1 MATDWTGSSMPPEV
15 VHRKIARNADS
26 GVFTKDVINEEVPM
40 SVRNLGPLFRPSS
53 VALVGASTR
62 SYSVGAVATRNMF
75 AAGFQGDIYLVNPRH
90 AEIDGHPCVADI
102 ASLPKA
108 PDLAVIATP
117 PESVPEL
124 IAQLGARG
132 TKAAVVI
139 TAGFGEGGSLRGRDL
154 CNAMLE
160 AARPYL
166 LRIIGP
172 NCFGLMLP
180 RVDLNASF
188 IHLQP
193 LPGRLAF
200 VAQSGALLATV
211 VDWATHRRIGFSHLV
226 SLGDMADVDFGDMLD
241 YLATDRHTRAILL
254 YVESIT
260 HARKFMSA
268 ARAAARIKPV
278 IVVKAGRYGE
288 SATAAASHT
297 GAMAGSDA
305 VYEAAFRRAGIL
317 RVNDLEALFDA
328 VSTLGMIQPLTGDRL
343 ALLTNGGGIGVM
355 ATDTLIYRQ
364 GRLARLSDATMER
377 LNAALPPTWSHGN
390 PVDIIGDASPRRY
403 ADALNAIM
411 ADPGVDAVLVMN
423 CPTAIASSTDA
434 ARAVLETIK
443 EPIRQSG
450 KCGLLSCW
458 IGAGPAEAA
467 RQMFQEQGIPSY
479 ETPTKAVRGFMQ
491 MVRYR
496 HSQAMLME
504 VPPDVPEAF
513 TPDRQS
519 VRRIFETALAQNRS
533 WLLETEAKAV
543 LEAYGIAAVP
553 TVAADTPEAAAQ
565 AASEMTGPVVLKILS
580 DTIVHKSDAGG
591 VALNL
596 ETAGAVRERAAW
608 MREHFQQASAAT
620 DPLKFSVQPMIQRP
634 HAHELIIGMSVD
646 PQFGPVLLF
655 GHGGTATEV
664 ILDRSLALPPLNMNL
679 AREMIAATR
688 IHRLLSGYRG
698 VPGVDLA
705 DIAGTLVKV
714 SQLIC
719 DFAEI
724 VELDVNP
731 LLCDPQGVLALDARL
746 RVEPAEGPAGRRL
759 AICPYP
765 TELEQTVSL
774 PDGRTLL
781 LRPIRPE
788 DEPAFHRFFASLSS
802 EDIRLRFLHPM
813 KLLPKAMAARL
824 TQIDYDR
831 EMALVLTG
839 GGDRQQ
845 ADLHGVVRISADPD
859 NEKAEFAI
867 MLRSGITGLGL
878 GPMMMRRIIDYAR
891 SRGIGRIFGEVLD
904 ENRSMLAL
912 CKALGFTR
920 RRDPDDPGVALVSLQ
935 L

>member
-1 MATDWTGSSMPPEV
+1 
-15 VHRKIARNADS
+15 
-26 GVFTKDVINEEVPM
+26 M
-40 SVRNLGPLFRPSS
+40 SVRNLKPLFNPSS
-53 VALVGASTR
+53 VALIGASTKPF
-62 SYSVGAVATRNMF
+62 SVGAVAVRNIY

-90 AEIDGHPCVADI
+90 TTIDGHPCFADV

-108 PDLAVIATP
+108 PDLAVIATA

-139 TAGFGEGGSLRGRDL
+139 TAGFGEGGSTRGHDL

-160 AARPYL
+160 AARPHL
-166 LRIIGP
+166 LRIVGP

-180 RVDLNASF
+180 RIDLNASF
-188 IHLQP
+188 IHIPP

-241 YLATDRHTRAILL
+241 YLATDGYTRAILL

-305 VYEAAFRRAGIL
+305 VYEAAFSRAGIL

-328 VSTLGMIQPLTGDRL
+328 VSTLGMLQPVTGDRL
-343 ALLTNGGGIGVM
+343 AILTNGGGIGVM
-355 ATDTLIYRQ
+355 ATDTLIYKK
-364 GRLARLSDATMER
+364 GNLARLSESTMNRLDAV
-377 LNAALPPTWSHGN
+377 LPPTWSHGN
-390 PVDIIGDASPRRY
+390 PVDIIGDASPQRY
-403 ADALNAIM
+403 TDALNAIM
-411 ADPGVDAVLVMN
+411 DDPGVDAVLAMN
-423 CPTAIASSTDA
+423 CPTAIASGTEA
-434 ARAVLETIK
+434 AQAVLEMIK
-443 EPIRQSG
+443 QRPQQSRQ
-450 KCGLLSCW
+450 CGLLSCW
-458 IGAGPAEAA
+458 IGDGPSEAA
-467 RQMFQEQGIPSY
+467 RQMFRERGIPSY

-504 VPPDVPEAF
+504 VPPDIPEALS
-513 TPDRQS
+513 PDRQA
-519 VRRIFETALAQNRS
+519 VRRIIETVLAQQRS
-533 WLLETEAKAV
+533 WLLETEAKSV
-543 LEAYGIAAVP
+543 LAAYQIPVVP

-565 AASEMTGPVVLKILS
+565 AASEMAGPVVLKILS
-580 DTIVHKSDAGG
+580 TAILHKSDAGG

-608 MREHFQQASAAT
+608 MREHFQEEPVDAGS
-620 DPLKFSVQPMIQRP
+620 LKFSVQPMIQRP
-634 HAHELIIGMSVD
+634 HAQELIVGMNFD

-664 ILDRSLALPPLNMNL
+664 IMDRSLALPPLNMNL
-679 AREMIAATR
+679 AREMIAGTR
-688 IHRLLSGYRG
+688 ICRLLAGYRG
-698 VPGVDLA
+698 VPGANLA
-705 DIAGTLVKV
+705 DIAATLVKV
-714 SQLIC
+714 SQLVC
-719 DFAEI
+719 DFSEI
-724 VELDVNP
+724 AELDINP

-746 RVEPAEGPAGRRL
+746 RVQPADGPAGRRL

-765 TELEQTVSL
+765 TELEQTIGL
-774 PDGRTLL
+774 PDGQTLL

-788 DEPAFHRFFASLSS
+788 DEPAFQRFFTSLSP
-802 EDIRLRFLHPM
+802 EDVRLRFLHPM
-813 KLLPKAMAARL
+813 KLLPRTMAARL

-831 EMALVLTG
+831 EMALVLTSSDG
-839 GGDRQQ
+839 RQG

-867 MLRSGITGLGL
+867 MLRSGKTGLGL
-878 GPMMMRRIIDYAR
+878 GPMLMRRIIDYAR
-891 SRGIGRIFGEVLD
+891 GRGISQLFGEVLN

-912 CKALGFTR
+912 CKALGFKR
-920 RRDPDDPGVALVSLQ
+920 RNDPDDPGSAVVSLQ

>member
-1 MATDWTGSSMPPEV
+1 
-15 VHRKIARNADS
+15 
-26 GVFTKDVINEEVPM
+26 M
-40 SVRNLGPLFRPSS
+40 SVRNLKPLFNPSS
-53 VALVGASTR
+53 VALIGASAKPF
-62 SYSVGAVATRNMF
+62 SVGAVAVRNIY

-90 AEIDGHPCVADI
+90 TTIDGHPCFADV

-108 PDLAVIATP
+108 PDLAVIATA

-124 IAQLGARG
+124 IAQLGDRG
-132 TKAAVVI
+132 TRAAVVI
-139 TAGFGEGGSLRGRDL
+139 TAGFGEGGSTRGRDL

-160 AARPYL
+160 AARPHL
-166 LRIIGP
+166 LRIVGP

-180 RVDLNASF
+180 RMDLNASF
-188 IHLQP
+188 IHIQP

-211 VDWATHRRIGFSHLV
+211 ADWATHRRIGFSHLV

-241 YLATDRHTRAILL
+241 YLATDGHTRAILL

-278 IVVKAGRYGE
+278 IVVKAGRFGE

-305 VYEAAFRRAGIL
+305 VYEAAFSRAGIL

-328 VSTLGMIQPLTGDRL
+328 VSTLGMLQPVTGDLL
-343 ALLTNGGGIGVM
+343 AILTNGGGIGVM
-355 ATDTLIYRQ
+355 ATDTLIYKK
-364 GRLARLSDATMER
+364 GNLARLSESTMDR
-377 LNAALPPTWSHGN
+377 LNEVLPSTWSHGN
-390 PVDIIGDASPRRY
+390 PVDIIGDASPQRY
-403 ADALNAIM
+403 TDALNAIM
-411 ADPGVDAVLVMN
+411 DDPGVDAVLAMN
-423 CPTAIASSTDA
+423 CPTAIASGTEA
-434 ARAVLETIK
+434 AQAVLKMIK
-443 EPIRQSG
+443 QRPQQSRQ
-450 KCGLLSCW
+450 CGLLSCW
-458 IGAGPAEAA
+458 IGEGPSEAA
-467 RQMFQEQGIPSY
+467 RQMFRERGIPSY

-491 MVRYR
+491 MVRFR

-504 VPPDVPEAF
+504 VPADIPEAF
-513 TPDRQS
+513 SPDRQA
-519 VRRIFETALAQNRS
+519 VRQIIETVLAQRRS

-543 LEAYGIAAVP
+543 LAAYHIPVVP

-565 AASEMTGPVVLKILS
+565 MASEIAGPVVLKILS
-580 DTIVHKSDAGG
+580 TAILHKSDAGG

-608 MREHFQQASAAT
+608 MCEHFQQETVDAGS
-620 DPLKFSVQPMIQRP
+620 LKFSVQPMIQRP
-634 HAHELIIGMSVD
+634 HAQELIVGMNVD

-664 ILDRSLALPPLNMNL
+664 IMDRSLALPPLNMNL
-679 AREMIAATR
+679 AREMIAGTR
-688 IHRLLSGYRG
+688 ICRLLAGYRG
-698 VPGVDLA
+698 VPGANLA
-705 DIAGTLVKV
+705 DIAATLVKV

-719 DFAEI
+719 DFSEI

-746 RVEPAEGPAGRRL
+746 RVQPADGPAGRRL

-765 TELEQTVSL
+765 TELEQKVSL
-774 PDGRTLL
+774 PDGQTLL

-788 DEPAFHRFFASLSS
+788 DEPAFQRFFTSLSP

-813 KLLPKAMAARL
+813 KLLPKTMAARL

-831 EMALVLTG
+831 EMALVLTS
-839 GGDRQQ
+839 GDGRQN

-867 MLRSGITGLGL
+867 MLRSGKTGLGL
-878 GPMMMRRIIDYAR
+878 GPMLMRRIIDYAR
-891 SRGIGRIFGEVLD
+891 SRSISQLFGEVLN

-912 CKALGFTR
+912 CKALGFKR
-920 RRDPDDPGVALVSLQ
+920 RKDPDDPGSTVVSLQ

>member
-1 MATDWTGSSMPPEV
+1 
-15 VHRKIARNADS
+15 
-26 GVFTKDVINEEVPM
+26 M
-40 SVRNLGPLFRPSS
+40 SVRNLKPLFNPSS
-53 VALVGASTR
+53 VALIGASTKPF
-62 SYSVGAVATRNMF
+62 SVGAVAVRNIY

-90 AEIDGHPCVADI
+90 TAIDGHPCFADV

-108 PDLAVIATP
+108 PDLAVIATA

-132 TKAAVVI
+132 TRAAVVI
-139 TAGFGEGGSLRGRDL
+139 TAGFGEGGSTRGQEL
-154 CNAMLE
+154 CDAMLE
-160 AARPYL
+160 AARPNL
-166 LRIIGP
+166 LRIVGP

-188 IHLQP
+188 IHIQP

-241 YLATDRHTRAILL
+241 YLATDGHTRAILL

-278 IVVKAGRYGE
+278 IVVKAGRYDE
-288 SATAAASHT
+288 SASAATSHT

-305 VYEAAFRRAGIL
+305 VYEAAFSRAGIL

-328 VSTLGMIQPLTGDRL
+328 VSTLGMLQPVTGDQL
-343 ALLTNGGGIGVM
+343 AILTNGGGIGVM
-355 ATDTLIYRQ
+355 ATDTLIYKK
-364 GRLARLSDATMER
+364 GSLARLSESTMDR
-377 LNAALPPTWSHGN
+377 LNAVLPPTWSHGN
-390 PVDIIGDASPRRY
+390 PVDIIGDATPQRY
-403 ADALNAIM
+403 TDALNAVM
-411 ADPGVDAVLVMN
+411 DDPGVDAVLVMN
-423 CPTAIASSTDA
+423 CPTAIASGTQA
-434 ARAVLETIK
+434 AQAVLETIK
-443 EPIRQSG
+443 QRPQQSR

-458 IGAGPAEAA
+458 IGDGPAEAA
-467 RQMFQEQGIPSY
+467 RQMFRERGIPSY

-496 HSQAMLME
+496 RSQAMLME
-504 VPPDVPEAF
+504 VPADIPEAF
-513 TPDRQS
+513 SPDRQA
-519 VRRIFETALAQNRS
+519 VRRIIETVMAQQRS

-543 LEAYGIAAVP
+543 LAAYHIPVVP
-553 TVAADTPEAAAQ
+553 TVAAETPEAAAQ
-565 AASEMTGPVVLKILS
+565 IASEMAGPVVLKVLSAAIL
-580 DTIVHKSDAGG
+580 HKSDAGG

-608 MREHFQQASAAT
+608 MREHFQQEPVDAGS
-620 DPLKFSVQPMIQRP
+620 LKFSVQPMIQRS
-634 HAHELIIGMSVD
+634 HAQELIVGMSVD

-655 GHGGTATEV
+655 GQGGTATEV

-679 AREMIAATR
+679 AREMIAGTR
-688 IHRLLSGYRG
+688 IRRLLAGYRG
-698 VPGVDLA
+698 VPGANLA
-705 DIAGTLVKV
+705 DIAATLVKV
-714 SQLIC
+714 SQLVC
-719 DFAEI
+719 DFSEI

-731 LLCDPQGVLALDARL
+731 LLCDPQGVLALDARM
-746 RVEPAEGPAGRRL
+746 RVQPAEGPAGRRL

-765 TELEQTVSL
+765 TELEQTISL
-774 PDGRTLL
+774 PDGQTLL

-788 DEPAFHRFFASLSS
+788 DEPAFQRFFNSLSP

-813 KLLPKAMAARL
+813 KMLPKTMAARL

-831 EMALVLTG
+831 DMALVLTS
-839 GGDRQQ
+839 GDGRQH

-867 MLRSGITGLGL
+867 MLRSGKTGLGL
-878 GPMMMRRIIDYAR
+878 GPMLMRRIIDYAR
-891 SRGIGRIFGEVLD
+891 GRGITQLFGEVLS

-912 CKALGFTR
+912 CKALGFKR
-920 RRDPDDPGVALVSLQ
+920 RSDPDDPGSAIVSLQ